1 MDAIYRRPARP
12 ERCPADGG
20 RPGGMRLAAVE
31 IRPRRSAP
39 KVLAVAA
46 AALLAAGVG
55 FAQAGRVRHDDAPF
69 RYRFARPPQGA
80 ISTLLRAEIAF
91 YEDRLARNP
100 DGALDR
106 AGLAGAYLKEARI
119 TGDVRWYLLAEQTAR
134 ASLDRLAVGNDGA
147 VLALARVAEARHNFG
162 EALRLARRAG
172 PADEAFPILVTSSL
186 ATGDVP
192 AASRAVRALMAV
204 DPSLRAYTL
213 RALVEIAQG
222 RDAEAEAD
230 YRRALALEEP
240 EEAASSTWVRSL
252 YGRFLYQHG
261 RFAEARML
269 FSEALRILPQYPL
282 ALTDLA
288 VLELREGRYEAAV
301 DHLSRVVTVTRDAPN
316 VYDHVVL
323 RGIAQARDLE
333 GRHAAAAPFWSDA
346 AARLRQDAASGAYGH
361 RRELARLLLTRG
373 RPGDL
378 DEALDLM
385 RRELAVRRDPD
396 TLDTMAWA
404 LSRAGRWEEARQA
417 EQAAMRWGVRDA
429 RYFFRAATIAGR
441 LGDTERAN
449 TYLRL
454 AHGVDPAFDA
464 RALDI
469 AMIGL

>member
-1 MDAIYRRPARP
+1 MNATRRPTR
-12 ERCPADGG
+12 
-20 RPGGMRLAAVE
+20 RLA
-31 IRPRRSAP
+31 
-39 KVLAVAA
+39 LAT
-46 AALLAAGVG
+46 AALLAAGIG
-55 FAQAGRVRHDDAPF
+55 LAQAGRSGHPDTPYRYHFVR
-69 RYRFARPPQGA
+69 PQPGA
-80 ISTLLRAEIAF
+80 ITTLLHAEIAF

-106 AGLAGAYLKEARI
+106 AGLADAYLKEARV

-134 ASLDRLAVGNDGA
+134 ASLARLAFNNDGA
-147 VLALARVAEARHNFG
+147 VLALARVAEARHDFA

-172 PADEAFPILVTSSL
+172 PADETLPILVTSSL

-192 AASRAVRALMAV
+192 AASRAARALLAA

-213 RALVEIAQG
+213 RALVEAAEG
-222 RDAEAEAD
+222 RDGQAEAD
-230 YRRALALEEP
+230 FQHALALEEP
-240 EEAASSTWVRSL
+240 EETASSTWARSL

-261 RFAEARML
+261 RFDEARAL
-269 FSEALRILPQYPL
+269 FTEALHILPQYPL

-288 VLELREGRYEAAV
+288 VLDLRQGRYEAAV

-333 GRHAAAAPFWSDA
+333 GRHADATSFWLDA
-346 AARLRQDAASGAYGH
+346 EARLRQDAASGAYGH

-378 DEALDLM
+378 SAALALM
-385 RRELAVRRDPD
+385 RQELVVRRDAD

-404 LSRAGRWEEARQA
+404 LARAGRWQEAQQTER
-417 EQAAMRWGVRDA
+417 AAMRWGVRDA
-429 RYFFRAATIAGR
+429 RYFYRAAAIAR
-441 LGDTERAN
+441 ALGDASGAGA
-449 TYLRL
+449 YLRL
-454 AHGVDPAFDA
+454 AHTVDSTFDA

-469 AMIGL
+469 AMVGL